1 MAGFSC
7 GKELYRYAKS
17 FDRPFVSLHRL
28 PIPNVCLPVP
38 FPHRPCRRFSHR
50 RARQRLYLPDEHLG
64 QILVTLSQSLAH
76 GVDEPTTPLSLSPRV
91 SASPCPRASYPIPVP
106 TMISTPTSSRLTKL
120 ASSSVVVLPSI
131 HSISPLS
138 RGLLPSL

>member
-1 MAGFSC
+1 
-7 GKELYRYAKS
+7 
-17 FDRPFVSLHRL
+17 
-28 PIPNVCLPVP
+28 
-38 FPHRPCRRFSHR
+38 
-50 RARQRLYLPDEHLG
+50 
-64 QILVTLSQSLAH
+64 VTLSQSLAH

-106 TMISTPTSSRLTKL
+106 TMTSTPTSSRLTKL